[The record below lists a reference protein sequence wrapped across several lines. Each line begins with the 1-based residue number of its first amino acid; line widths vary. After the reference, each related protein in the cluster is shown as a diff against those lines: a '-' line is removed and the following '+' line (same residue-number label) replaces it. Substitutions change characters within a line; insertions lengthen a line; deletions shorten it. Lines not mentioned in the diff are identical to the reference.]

1 MISSVWRLNLV
12 SMLFFTFIQ
21 LVVPLIPRYALVIG
35 ATPFLIGLATSSISI
50 TAIFFRPLCGV
61 LSDKTSRSF
70 LMLLGL
76 ILGAVAYSILFLS
89 NSVNMI
95 IMARLLEGI
104 AIAAFVPS
112 SIASAVDQ
120 APPGKLGE
128 TLGWRSLMIGMGFM
142 LGPALGGLTSQ
153 LVGYTTTFGIA
164 AVLLL
169 VLAPFVFVKE
179 SPRTSPPKTP
189 SRGLKERDFLLA
201 LTGLI
206 IYGVAWMGLLTFLSA
221 WLKLLGYGDLEIGL
235 FVSIQALSSL
245 VLRVSAGKWADRQP
259 ALLTC
264 VGLLVVSFAFA
275 LIYVFMVP
283 PLLYLAAVVFGLG
296 VGAYIPGSQTL
307 ALAKAPPHS
316 RGLLS
321 SVYTMGM
328 DVGNLIG
335 PIAFGLIIQSTGN
348 YRDVFALAPL
358 ITLAAAMVVLVPTMK
373 ARRSKKRM
381 GGTSFHSET
390 LD

>member
-1 MISSVWRLNLV
+1 MVSAVWRLNIA
-12 SMLFFTFIQ
+12 SMLFFTYIQ

-35 ATPFLIGLATSSISI
+35 ATPFLIGLATASLSL
-50 TAIFFRPLCGV
+50 TAIFFRPLCGM
-61 LSDKTSRSF
+61 LSDRTSRSF

-76 ILGAVAYSILFLS
+76 GLGAVAYFVLLLS
-89 NSVNMI
+89 NSVTMI
-95 IMARLLEGI
+95 ILARLLEGV

-128 TLGWRSLMIGMGFM
+128 TLGWRSLMIGIGFM
-142 LGPALGGLTSQ
+142 TGPALGGLISQ
-153 LVGYTTTFGIA
+153 FVGYTTTFGIA

-169 VLAPFVFVKE
+169 TLMPFVFLKE
-179 SPRTSPPKTP
+179 SPRSAPPKAS
-189 SRGLKERDFLLA
+189 SRGLTETNFLLA
-201 LTGLI
+201 LSGLI
-206 IYGVAWMGLLTFLSA
+206 IYAIAWMGLLTFLSA

-245 VLRVSAGKWADRQP
+245 ILRVSAGKLADRQP

-264 VGLLVVSFAFA
+264 VGLFVISFAFA
-275 LIYVFMVP
+275 LVYLFMVP

-296 VGAYIPGSQTL
+296 LGVYIPGSQTL
-307 ALAKAPPHS
+307 ALSRSPAYS

-335 PIAFGLIIQSTGN
+335 PVAFGLVIQATGN
-348 YRDVFALAPL
+348 YRDVFALAPM
-358 ITLAAAMVVLVPTMK
+358 ITLAAALVVLVPILRSRNSRAS
-373 ARRSKKRM
+373 ARVGGEM
-381 GGTSFHSET
+381 GGI
-390 LD
+390 

>member
-1 MISSVWRLNLV
+1 MISAIWRLNIV

-50 TAIFFRPLCGV
+50 TAIFFRPLCGM
-61 LSDKTSRSF
+61 LSDRSSRSL

-76 ILGAVAYSILFLS
+76 VLGAVAYSILLFSS
-89 NSVNMI
+89 NIDMI

-142 LGPALGGLTSQ
+142 TGPALGGLLSQ
-153 LVGYTTTFGIA
+153 YLGYNTTFGIA
-164 AVLLL
+164 AILLL
-169 VLAPFVFVKE
+169 LLIPFVFVKE
-179 SPRTSPPKTP
+179 SPRAPPQKTS
-189 SRGLKERDFLLA
+189 SRGLMERDFLLS

-206 IYGVAWMGLLTFLSA
+206 IYAVAWMGLLTFLSA
-221 WLKLLGYGDLEIGL
+221 WLKLLGYGDVEIGL

-264 VGLLVVSFAFA
+264 IGLLVISLSFA
-275 LIYVFMVP
+275 LVYVLLVP
-283 PLLYLAAVVFGLG
+283 PLLYMAAVVFGLG

-307 ALAKAPPHS
+307 ALSKSPPQS

-335 PIAFGLIIQSTGN
+335 PIAFGLIIQATGN

-358 ITLAAAMVVLVPTMK
+358 ITLAAALVILVPTV
-373 ARRSKKRM
+373 RSRLGHDAPRATTAK
-381 GGTSFHSET
+381 GGP
-390 LD
+390 

>member
-1 MISSVWRLNLV
+1 MISAIWRLNLV

-21 LVVPLIPRYALVIG
+21 IVVPLIPRYALVIG

-61 LSDKTSRSF
+61 LSDRTSRSF

-76 ILGAVAYSILFLS
+76 VLGAVSYTILLLS
-89 NSVNMI
+89 SSVSMI
-95 IMARLLEGI
+95 IMARLLEGV
-104 AIAAFVPS
+104 AVAAFVPS

-120 APPGKLGE
+120 APPGKIGE
-128 TLGWRSLMIGMGFM
+128 TLGWRSLMIGIGFM
-142 LGPALGGLTSQ
+142 TGPALGGLLSQ
-153 LVGYTTTFGIA
+153 FLGYTTTFGIA
-164 AVLLL
+164 AALLL
-169 VLAPFVFVKE
+169 TLIPFVFVKE
-179 SPRTSPPKTP
+179 SPRTPPPKTS
-189 SRGLKERDFLLA
+189 SRGLREKDFLLA
-201 LTGLI
+201 LTCLI
-206 IYGVAWMGLLTFLSA
+206 IYAVAWMGLLTFLSA

-264 VGLLVVSFAFA
+264 IGLLVISFAFA
-275 LIYVFMVP
+275 LVYAFLVP
-283 PLLYLAAVVFGLG
+283 PLLYLAAMVFGLG

-307 ALAKAPPHS
+307 ALSKSPPHS

-321 SVYTMGM
+321 SIYTMGM

-335 PIAFGLIIQSTGN
+335 PIAFGLIIQATGS

-358 ITLAAAMVVLVPTMK
+358 ITFAAAMVILVPALR
-373 ARRSKKRM
+373 ARHEQNPLQ
-381 GGTSFHSET
+381 TS
-390 LD
+390 LPKGDA